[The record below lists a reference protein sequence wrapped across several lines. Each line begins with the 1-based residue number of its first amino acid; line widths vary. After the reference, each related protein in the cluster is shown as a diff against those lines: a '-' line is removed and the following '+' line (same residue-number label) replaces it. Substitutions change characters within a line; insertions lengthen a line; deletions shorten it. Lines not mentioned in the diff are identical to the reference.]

1 MKYTVVGDVVVVAQ
15 RLESTDSV
23 EHDFEAMPVRIL
35 ISESTRAHLGE
46 DFVVKPRGR
55 RQLKGYETP
64 FAIFQIVGRSPL

>member
-23 EHDFEAMPVRIL
+23 DHEFEEMPVRIL

-46 DFVVKPRGR
+46 DFAVKPCGR
-55 RQLKGYETP
+55 RPLKGYETS
-64 FAIFQIVGRSPL
+64 FAVFQILGRSSL